1 MERTN
6 RPRVAVPITPH
17 GARARTVVPVVSDAG
32 RLDPATPPILI
43 VIDDDA
49 GIRELVADVAGESGY
64 RVVSISDPRA
74 LDRASVQEAHVVV
87 LDLMMPAMDG
97 VEVVRSLAAQHAR
110 ADLVIMSGL
119 DDRILAGASA
129 TAEDL
134 GLRIRGVLHKP
145 FPIAELQALLAFASS
160 TPVIADRQPVPDPHD
175 DATVEEI
182 AVAIGSPGQLVV
194 HYQPQV
200 TTADGR
206 WVSSEALVRW
216 HHPRHGLVAPAVFL
230 PLVADAALGLPLTYR
245 VLELAIADR
254 QEMVAATGVAATVAV
269 NLHGSVLESAAFPD
283 RALEIV
289 ERMGAHAADVTLE
302 VTEET
307 VDGESGEALANLTR
321 LRVLGFRLSIDDF
334 GKGHSSLHRL
344 HRVPFN
350 ELKIDK
356 SFVQA
361 AAHDTTARTIV
372 ESSVTLA
379 VDLGLRIVVEGVE
392 TVATW
397 EWLARLGA
405 DLMQGYFIARPL
417 PPSSM
422 RGWMTEWNV
431 MRRSLPRVSVA

>member
-1 MERTN
+1 M
-6 RPRVAVPITPH
+6 
-17 GARARTVVPVVSDAG
+17 
-32 RLDPATPPILI
+32 
-43 VIDDDA
+43 
-49 GIRELVADVAGESGY
+49 
-64 RVVSISDPRA
+64 
-74 LDRASVQEAHVVV
+74 
-87 LDLMMPAMDG
+87 
-97 VEVVRSLAAQHAR
+97 
-110 ADLVIMSGL
+110 
-119 DDRILAGASA
+119 
-129 TAEDL
+129 
-134 GLRIRGVLHKP
+134 
-145 FPIAELQALLAFASS
+145 
-160 TPVIADRQPVPDPHD
+160 
-175 DATVEEI
+175 
-182 AVAIGSPGQLVV
+182 
-194 HYQPQV
+194 
-200 TTADGR
+200 
-206 WVSSEALVRW
+206 
-216 HHPRHGLVAPAVFL
+216 
-230 PLVADAALGLPLTYR
+230 
-245 VLELAIADR
+245 
-254 QEMVAATGVAATVAV
+254 
-269 NLHGSVLESAAFPD
+269 SAAFPD